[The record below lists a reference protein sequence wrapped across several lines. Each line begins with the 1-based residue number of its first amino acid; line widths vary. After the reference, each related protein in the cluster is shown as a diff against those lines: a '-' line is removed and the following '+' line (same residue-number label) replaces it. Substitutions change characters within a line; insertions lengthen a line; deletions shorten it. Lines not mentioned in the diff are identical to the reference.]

1 VLIAT
6 SIIFSYLFVA
16 HGIQWE
22 GRLSWWGESW
32 DGLVGVVLFN
42 FALVISIPAWLYEK
56 EPQVDVRRVITGSS
70 ILAALWYILLGV
82 LGAMSMPHVS
92 ENMLETFMS
101 GVLGTSM
108 QVTASIFALFIVG
121 LGIPL
126 LSVLCRLNLTGS
138 GISQATGDWL
148 SVYFPFGISWLLYR
162 GDLVTMLLSWGG
174 SIFTSLIAFIFPLL
188 LAMRALEISSSDEEG
203 SIEVYGTWWKT
214 SNSTKNQ
221 EKRVLQA
228 LLVVSILSIAAA
240 IIGNILKS

>member
-1 VLIAT
+1 
-6 SIIFSYLFVA
+6 
-16 HGIQWE
+16 
-22 GRLSWWGESW
+22 
-32 DGLVGVVLFN
+32 
-42 FALVISIPAWLYEK
+42 
-56 EPQVDVRRVITGSS
+56 
-70 ILAALWYILLGV
+70 
-82 LGAMSMPHVS
+82 MSMPHVS

-188 LAMRALEISSSDEEG
+188 LAMRALETSSSDEEG

-240 IIGNILKS
+240 IIGNILKSWAEPEKRSIQRERNEIIILGSTRIPPPTESRPERNGLAWTLSTDDLPKSGTSCKTNNDNKMGLRSSR